1 MDLSSQDVSLMS
13 EQGRKEDELKYRK
26 ALEDRLGELRS
37 DVVEKPF
44 FYVAIAFAAG
54 FVSNTFP
61 ARMLLL
67 IVMRILSWLAGP
79 ALLVLG
85 IIKFSNL
92 FTQPR
97 ALRPASGN
105 GRTTNMS

>member
-1 MDLSSQDVSLMS
+1 MDLSPQDVSLMS
-13 EQGRKEDELKYRK
+13 EQGRKAAELKYRK
-26 ALEDRLGELRS
+26 ELEDRLNELRS
-37 DVVEKPF
+37 DAAERPF
-44 FYVAIAFAAG
+44 LYLAIAFAAG

-61 ARMLLL
+61 VRMLLL
-67 IVMRILSWLAGP
+67 IVMRILSWLTGP

-92 FTQPR
+92 FSHSR

-105 GRTTNMS
+105 GQSTNMP